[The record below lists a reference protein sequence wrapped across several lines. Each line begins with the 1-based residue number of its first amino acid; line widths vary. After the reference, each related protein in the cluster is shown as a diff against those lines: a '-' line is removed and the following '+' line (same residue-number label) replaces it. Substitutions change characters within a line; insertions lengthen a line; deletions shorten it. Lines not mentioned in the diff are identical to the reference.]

1 MLEFE
6 QKGIHRHAFG
16 RSVTTDLPPDLPLLS
31 LDASLIVQLLGN
43 LLENAVKYTPPGT
56 QIHISARDEDGAV
69 RLVLEDTGPGL
80 GLDAP
85 DKLFEK
91 FTRGRV
97 ESSSGGV
104 GLGLAICRAVA
115 RLHGGDI
122 WAAASPM
129 GGARFEVTIPLAEDT
144 ATVETPPS
152 IA

>member
-1 MLEFE
+1 
-6 QKGIHRHAFG
+6 
-16 RSVTTDLPPDLPLLS
+16 VTTDLPQDLPLLS
-31 LDASLIVQLLGN
+31 LDAGLMVQLLGN
-43 LLENAVKYTPPGT
+43 LLENAIKYTPPGT
-56 QIHISARDEDGAV
+56 HIHISARCEDSSV
-69 RLVLEDTGPGL
+69 HLVVEDTGPGL

-97 ESSSGGV
+97 ESDTGGV

-122 WAAASPM
+122 WAADSPM
-129 GGARFEVTIPLAEDT
+129 GGARFEVTIPMVEDT
-144 ATVETPPS
+144 ATVGTPTS